1 MNMPHKPSPSHAL
14 SLLSLAAVGVLM
26 GCSSLPAENARLEE
40 ARRDYRAAEQN
51 PQVGELA
58 GVEMRQASDAL
69 TKAGESWTREDKPS
83 DVDHWSY
90 LAKQRVA
97 IAQETARQKGAEQA
111 LGQATAERDRS
122 RLAARTS
129 EADSA
134 QRTANAATQQANA
147 AMQQADAAQRQ
158 AAMAQQQT
166 EDVRAVNAQLA
177 AQLKELNAQQTE
189 RGLVITIGDVLFDTN
204 RAELKAG
211 GMRNVDKLVGFLKQY
226 PQRTAMVEGYT
237 DSVGSDS
244 ANQAL
249 SARRADAVRM
259 ALVDQGVGRERIRSQ
274 GYGEAYP
281 VASNGSAD
289 GRQLNRRVEILL
301 SDEAGA
307 IKAR

>member
-1 MNMPHKPSPSHAL
+1 MNIARKHSL
-14 SLLSLAAVGVLM
+14 SLLGLAALSVLM
-26 GCSSLPAENARLEE
+26 GCSSLPADNARLEE
-40 ARRDYRAAEQN
+40 ARRDYRAAQQN
-51 PQVGELA
+51 PKVGERA

-69 TKAGESWTREDKPS
+69 NKASDAWTRKDKPS
-83 DVDHWSY
+83 EVDHWSY
-90 LAKQRVA
+90 LAKQRIA
-97 IAQETARQKGAEQA
+97 IAQETAGQKGAEQA
-111 LGQATAERDRS
+111 LGLATAERDRS
-122 RLAARTS
+122 RLAARTN
-129 EADSA
+129 EADNA
-134 QRTANAATQQANA
+134 QRNANA

-166 EDVRAVNAQLA
+166 RDARAVNAQLE
-177 AQLKELNAQQTE
+177 AQLKEMNALQTE

-204 RAELKAG
+204 RAELKPG
-211 GMRNVDKLVGFLKQY
+211 GMRNVEKLVGFLKQY

-244 ANQAL
+244 TNQGL

-281 VASNGSAD
+281 VASNDSAD

-307 IKAR
+307 IKPR